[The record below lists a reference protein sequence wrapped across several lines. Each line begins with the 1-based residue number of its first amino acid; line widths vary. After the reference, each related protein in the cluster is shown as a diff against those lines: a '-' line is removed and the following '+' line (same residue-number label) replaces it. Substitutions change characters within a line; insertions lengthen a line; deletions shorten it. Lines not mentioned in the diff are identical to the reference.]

1 MDDFARTER
10 NKVKRLPQRAQYD
23 RETIYRIIDE
33 APISHVGFTQED
45 QPVVIPMLHARID
58 DTLYFHGAH
67 ASRLLKLIGAGH
79 PMSVA
84 FTLLDGLVLAR
95 SVFHHSVNY
104 RSAVVFG
111 TGKLVESDEEKLIA
125 LEALTEHIAPGRW
138 ADARQPNRK
147 ELDATT
153 VIALRIESAS
163 AKIRTGPPVDDEA
176 DYALPVWAGV
186 VPLHLQALGPIDDP
200 KLSERYRRPQLCLEL
215 QKQRKEA
222 DRESQDGS
230 MSGKVCLVTGATAGI
245 GFATAV
251 GLARQGATVVGVG
264 RNPDKCQAVA
274 AQIRQETGNPAV
286 EFMQADLSAQ
296 AEVRRLAEEFQ
307 RSHPRLDVLV
317 NNVGAFFMSRRLSA
331 DGIEMTW
338 ALNYLGVYLLTEL
351 LLDTLVASAPREASL
366 EHSGRESRV
375 VNVSSAMHTSARINF
390 DDLQG
395 QRKYSGQKAYG
406 QSKLA
411 QVMYTY
417 DLARRLAGTGVTVN
431 ALHPGFVASSMY
443 QSSGGAIKL
452 LAPIIK
458 LMAISPE
465 AGAETSIY
473 VAASPEVEG
482 VTGKYFVKQQAVASA
497 DASYDTAATARLMAL
512 TAAMVGQDG
521 PS

>member
-1 MDDFARTER
+1 
-10 NKVKRLPQRAQYD
+10 
-23 RETIYRIIDE
+23 
-33 APISHVGFTQED
+33 
-45 QPVVIPMLHARID
+45 
-58 DTLYFHGAH
+58 
-67 ASRLLKLIGAGH
+67 
-79 PMSVA
+79 
-84 FTLLDGLVLAR
+84 
-95 SVFHHSVNY
+95 
-104 RSAVVFG
+104 
-111 TGKLVESDEEKLIA
+111 
-125 LEALTEHIAPGRW
+125 
-138 ADARQPNRK
+138 
-147 ELDATT
+147 
-153 VIALRIESAS
+153 
-163 AKIRTGPPVDDEA
+163 
-176 DYALPVWAGV
+176 
-186 VPLHLQALGPIDDP
+186 
-200 KLSERYRRPQLCLEL
+200 
-215 QKQRKEA
+215 
-222 DRESQDGS
+222 

-245 GFATAV
+245 GFATAL
-251 GLARQGATVVGVG
+251 GLARQGATVLGVG
-264 RNPDKCQAVA
+264 RNRDKCQTVA
-274 AQIRQETGNPAV
+274 ARIRQETGNPAV
-286 EFMQADLSAQ
+286 EFVQADLSVQ
-296 AEVRRLAEEFQ
+296 AEVRRLAQEFQ

-351 LLDTLVASAPREASL
+351 LLDTLKASIPSEASL

-452 LAPIIK
+452 LAPVIK
-458 LMAISPE
+458 LMAVSPE
-465 AGAETSIY
+465 TGAETSIY
-473 VAASPEVEG
+473 VATSPEVAG
-482 VTGKYFVKQQAVASA
+482 MTGKYFVKKQAVASA

-512 TAAMVGQDG
+512 SAAMVGQDG